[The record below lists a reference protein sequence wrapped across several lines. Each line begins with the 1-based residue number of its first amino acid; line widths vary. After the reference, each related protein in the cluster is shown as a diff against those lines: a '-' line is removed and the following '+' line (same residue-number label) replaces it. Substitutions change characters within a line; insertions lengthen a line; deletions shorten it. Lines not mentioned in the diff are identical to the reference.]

1 MSQRHPTVARDPGAR
16 LHRFP
21 FEPHRTPVSVAYQSS
36 TAPAITTPRASR
48 SAYHSPARTLSE
60 TFGQMVRERDH
71 PGLERW
77 VTAAEKSNLRELVSF
92 VAGIRR
98 DRAAVEQML
107 STEWSNGQCE
117 GQINRVKMIKRQMYG
132 RANFD
137 LLRQRVLHAA

>member
-77 VTAAEKSNLRELVSF
+77 VTAAEESNLRELVSS
-92 VAGIRR
+92 VSGSPSSRPSSRSATV
-98 DRAAVEQML
+98 DDWQE
-107 STEWSNGQCE
+107 
-117 GQINRVKMIKRQMYG
+117 
-132 RANFD
+132 
-137 LLRQRVLHAA
+137 HP